1 MVQSNIAFNQGIFT
15 PAEVA
20 LFAKLHRSTV
30 KRWFFGNTM
39 GRAVLP
45 PSGTEEKTLT
55 FLDFVQ
61 AMAVRAIRRERNVP
75 LPKIREAVAVAE
87 SKYGLTHIF
96 ARPHCTVLFQG
107 DIFIYPKD
115 HEAPV
120 QITGKLPHQMAMRPL
135 VEPFQR
141 DLSFDAN
148 GLANLFTAYRYANES
163 VVIDPAVRFGEP
175 CVPSCGYSARTLHD
189 AVLSEGGVA
198 EAAKAFDVPEAAVD
212 VALRYY
218 ESLDLAA

>member
-1 MVQSNIAFNQGIFT
+1 VVQSNVTFNQGLYT

-30 KRWFFGNTM
+30 QRWFFGNSM
-39 GRAVLP
+39 GRPVLP
-45 PSGTEEKTLT
+45 AAATEEKTLG

-61 AMAVRAIRRERNVP
+61 ALAVRDIRRVHKIP
-75 LPKIREAVAVAE
+75 LPKIRAAVQRAE
-87 SKYGLTHIF
+87 HDYRLTHIF
-96 ARPHCTVLFQG
+96 ARPHCSVLFDG
-107 DIFIYPKD
+107 DIFIYP
-115 HEAPV
+115 EGESSPV
-120 QITGKLPHQMAMRPL
+120 QVSGKHPHQIGLRQI

-141 DLSFDAN
+141 DLSFDER
-148 GLANLFTAYRYANES
+148 GLANLFTAYRYADEK

-189 AVLSEGGVA
+189 AVLSEGGVPQ
-198 EAAKAFDVPEAAVD
+198 AAKAFGVPEAAVD

-218 ESLDLAA
+218 ESLELAA

>member
-1 MVQSNIAFNQGIFT
+1 VVQSAVNFNQGIFT

-30 KRWFFGNTM
+30 QRWFFGNHM
-39 GRAVLP
+39 GRPVLP
-45 PSGTEEKTLT
+45 PSGSEEKTLT

-61 AMAVRAIRRERNVP
+61 AMAVRAIRREKHVP
-75 LPKIREAVAVAE
+75 LPKIRDAVAVAE
-87 SKYGLTHIF
+87 KRYNLTHIF
-96 ARPHCTVLFQG
+96 ARPHCTVLFMG

-115 HEAPV
+115 CDAPV
-120 QITGKLPHQMAMRPL
+120 QITGKRPHQMALRPL
-135 VEPFQR
+135 IEPFQR
-141 DLSFDAN
+141 DLSFDEK
-148 GLANLFTAYRYANES
+148 GLANLFTAYRYADES

-175 CVPSCGYSARTLHD
+175 CVPSCGYSARTLYD
-189 AVLSEGGVA
+189 AVLSEGGVT
-198 EAAKAFDVPEAAVD
+198 EAAKAFGVAEAAVD